1 MPTISYTVHCQKH
14 YCNAKEMREERDWF
28 DSGKGH
34 ELKES
39 CLSIIMDI
47 VSENTQIV
55 FRGSQAALVQRNDK
69 QLLFIAQKM

>member
-1 MPTISYTVHCQKH
+1 
-14 YCNAKEMREERDWF
+14 MREKRDWF
-28 DSGKGH
+28 DSGKGY

-55 FRGSQAALVQRNDK
+55 FRGSQAALVRRNDK